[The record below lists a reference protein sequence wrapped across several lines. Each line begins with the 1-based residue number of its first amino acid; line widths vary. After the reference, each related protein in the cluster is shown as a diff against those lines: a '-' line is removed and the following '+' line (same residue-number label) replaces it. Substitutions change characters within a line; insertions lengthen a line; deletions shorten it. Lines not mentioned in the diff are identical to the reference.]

1 MTQPV
6 LIGISGFARV
16 GKDTAAAYL
25 EQAYGYK
32 RRAFADALRDVTERV
47 NPILPGLGDY
57 TYNDAVGRFGYERA
71 KAEVPGLR
79 DFLKGLGNAVR
90 EVLGENSWVN
100 AALRGIEE
108 PTSVSDVRFVNEAEC
123 IRQKA
128 HFLNGRALIIR
139 IHRPGYD
146 AESDFERQV
155 DLIPCDYAIWNS
167 GPVEELYEGLDTV
180 MRSEGVSA
188 L

>member
-1 MTQPV
+1 MKPV
-6 LIGISGFARV
+6 LVGITGFAQV
-16 GKDTAAAYL
+16 GKDTAASYL
-25 EQAYGYK
+25 EHAYGYK

-47 NPILPGLGDY
+47 NPYVQGPIR
-57 TYNDAVGRFGYERA
+57 YNAAVEAMGYEAA
-71 KAEVPGLR
+71 KARIPEVRG
-79 DFLKGLGNAVR
+79 FLKGLGNAVR

-100 AALRGIEE
+100 AALKDVKE

-123 IRQKA
+123 IHQKA

-146 AESDFERQV
+146 AESEFEKQV
-155 DLIPCDYAIWNS
+155 DYIACDYAIWNDGS
-167 GPVEELYEGLDTV
+167 VEDLYAGLDLI
-180 MRSEGVSA
+180 MSSEGVSP